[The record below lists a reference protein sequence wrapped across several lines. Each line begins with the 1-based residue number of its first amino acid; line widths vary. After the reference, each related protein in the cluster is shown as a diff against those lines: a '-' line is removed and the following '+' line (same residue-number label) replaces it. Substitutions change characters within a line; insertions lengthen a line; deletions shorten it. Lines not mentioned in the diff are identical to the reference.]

1 MIFMFVTKSVKPP
14 ILDRDDGIRQ
24 QPPSQFQKQTKR
36 LFCIKFFSENQ
47 KEAFRTPYLERTAEV
62 TGVIRTTVA
71 QSYDVTLDV
80 DVNYEIRCIS
90 VIHRIVKAAILLAI
104 F

>member
-1 MIFMFVTKSVKPP
+1 M
-14 ILDRDDGIRQ
+14 
-24 QPPSQFQKQTKR
+24 R
-36 LFCIKFFSENQ
+36 LFIL
-47 KEAFRTPYLERTAEV
+47 T
-62 TGVIRTTVA
+62 
-71 QSYDVTLDV
+71 YDVTLDV